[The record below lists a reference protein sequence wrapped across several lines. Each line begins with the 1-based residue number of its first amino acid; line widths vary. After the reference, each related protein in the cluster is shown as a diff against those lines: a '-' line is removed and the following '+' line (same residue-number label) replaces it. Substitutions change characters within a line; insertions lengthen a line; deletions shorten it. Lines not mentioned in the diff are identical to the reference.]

1 MGASLP
7 RPRALGPSAAA
18 LLGLLALTLIV
29 LPRGG
34 GLPAP
39 ALSPEPGAA
48 EPRAAAA
55 YGELPLAFE
64 PNAGRY
70 GDDVSYV
77 ASSRG
82 GALAVGTDGI
92 RLTRAGA
99 AAITMA
105 PLGATLETPLP
116 IERLP
121 GVVND
126 LRGDDPGGWQ
136 TEIPTYSRLRYAS
149 VYPGIDLELY
159 GSQRKGGTLEYD
171 FRIAAG
177 ADPERIAVG
186 FGPAATRIAGD
197 GALVVGHGAGALRQ
211 APPIAFQPSVA
222 GRDPVP
228 VRFARKAGGIGFDLG
243 DYDRSR
249 PLVIDPLLIDY
260 STYLG
265 GDSAED
271 VTDLVVDDAGFAYMA
286 GSTVSTDFN
295 RVGGLQSN
303 QPDQDGYIAKLN
315 PAGTA
320 LAYSTYI
327 GGNGSE
333 AMGGLAVDGSG
344 SAYLVGETTAT
355 DYPTAGTLLATKPGG
370 QDGFVSKLNPAGN
383 GLVYSGY
390 LGGTGGDTS
399 GTVAIDATGAAYIGG
414 STTST
419 DFPTVNQIEGDDVG
433 SDATV
438 TKINPAGTALVY
450 STYLGGGG
458 STEFLTSIAV
468 DGTGAAYVVGTT
480 SSTDFNLVNPI
491 QTNQPAL
498 DAFLSKLTPAGSGL
512 AYSTYIGGPGSDQG
526 GDVAIDGGGAA
537 YVAASTDTT
546 GYPTTVG
553 AFDTTLADDDGA
565 VTKVNPGGTAF
576 VYSTLLGG
584 SGEDSAGKIAL
595 DAAGNAYVSGSTRSS
610 DFPEVGAVTSN
621 PSGPLRDTFLA
632 RLNPGGSA
640 LTFSNVFGGDG
651 DDQGTAVDVDSSGS
665 IYTAGQSGSTNLP
678 LVHQIEGDSAG
689 EDTFIAKFD
698 EPAETSISSG
708 PAQGSTIA
716 DATPSFTYASSEP
729 DSSFQC
735 KLDGAASFSA
745 CPASHTLPALA
756 NGFHTLRVRT
766 VDDGSN
772 PDPTPVERSF
782 AVNAPDPDPDPAP
795 DTIAP
800 DTLISSKPKPKI
812 KLRRGKK
819 SVTVSFE
826 FIATE
831 PGSSLQCSLD
841 GDAFAAC
848 TSPRSLK
855 LRKGAHT
862 FSVRATDAAG
872 NTDATPASAKVTVKK
887 AKKKR

>member
-7 RPRALGPSAAA
+7 RPRALSAGATA
-18 LLGLLALTLIV
+18 LLGLLALALLV
-29 LPRGG
+29 LLRGG
-34 GLPAP
+34 GLPTP
-39 ALSPEPGAA
+39 AASPSPGTT
-48 EPRAAAA
+48 EPRAAAP

-64 PNAGRY
+64 PNAGRFV
-70 GDDVSYV
+70 DDVSYV
-77 ASSRG
+77 ATSRG
-82 GALAVGTDGI
+82 GALTVGTEGI

-99 AAITMA
+99 APITMA
-105 PLGATLETPLP
+105 PLGATLEAPQA

-136 TEIPTYSRLRYAS
+136 TDIPTYSRLRYAS

-171 FRIAAG
+171 FRLAPG

-186 FGPAATRIAGD
+186 FGPAATRVAADGSLVIGRNGD
-197 GALVVGHGAGALRQ
+197 AIRQ
-211 APPIAFQPSVA
+211 APPVAFQPSVS
-222 GRDPVP
+222 GRDPVR
-228 VRFARKAGGIGFDLG
+228 VRFAHHAGGIGFELG
-243 DYDRSR
+243 AYDDSR

-295 RVGGLQSN
+295 TVGGLQTN
-303 QPDQDGYIAKLN
+303 QPDQDGYVAKFN
-315 PAGTA
+315 AAGTA
-320 LAYSTYI
+320 LVYSTYI

-333 AMGGLAVDGSG
+333 AMGGLAVDGTG
-344 SAYLVGETTAT
+344 NAYVVGETTAT
-355 DYPTAGTLLATKPGG
+355 DFPTAGTLLATKPGG
-370 QDGFVSKLNPAGN
+370 QDGFVSKLSPSGSS
-383 GLVYSGY
+383 LVYSGY

-399 GTVAIDATGAAYIGG
+399 ATVAVDATGAVYVGG

-433 SDATV
+433 SDTTV

-458 STEFLTSIAV
+458 STEFLTGIAV

-480 SSTDFNLVNPI
+480 GSTDFNLVNPI
-491 QTNQPAL
+491 QTNQPVL

-512 AYSTYIGGPGSDQG
+512 AYSTYIGGPGSDQA
-526 GDVAIDGGGAA
+526 GDVAVDGGGAA
-537 YVAASTDTT
+537 YVAGLTDAA

-553 AFDTTLADDDGA
+553 AFDTTLAGTEGV

-584 SGEDSAGKIAL
+584 SSDDSAAKLAL
-595 DAAGNAYVSGSTRSS
+595 DPAGNVYVAGSTRSN

-621 PSGPLRDTFLA
+621 PAGPLRDAFVA

-651 DDQGTAVDVDSSGS
+651 DDQGAPVDVDSSGS
-665 IYTAGQSGSTNLP
+665 IYLAGQSGSANLP

-698 EPAETSISSG
+698 AVSYTH
-708 PAQGSTIA
+708 
-716 DATPSFTYASSEP
+716 
-729 DSSFQC
+729 
-735 KLDGAASFSA
+735 L
-745 CPASHTLPALA
+745 TLPT
-756 NGFHTLRVRT
+756 NREV
-766 VDDGSN
+766 
-772 PDPTPVERSF
+772 
-782 AVNAPDPDPDPAP
+782 
-795 DTIAP
+795 
-800 DTLISSKPKPKI
+800 
-812 KLRRGKK
+812 
-819 SVTVSFE
+819 
-826 FIATE
+826 
-831 PGSSLQCSLD
+831 
-841 GDAFAAC
+841 
-848 TSPRSLK
+848 
-855 LRKGAHT
+855 
-862 FSVRATDAAG
+862 
-872 NTDATPASAKVTVKK
+872 
-887 AKKKR
+887 